1 MQLSVPRVAGE
12 GDGDVAVRLYSRVSH
27 EHGVLPLGDGAGA
40 GGGERGPA
48 QYAQGAAA
56 IIDPGRQAR
65 GVNTPGLKGGILA
78 GADGLHP
85 GVTLALEAAPNVAL
99 AVTAHAGADI
109 AVAGDTSEALAL
121 EKTPKAALALALDAG
136 AALAGTLHAG
146 AAAAPTRYAW
156 ARTGSWRSAA
166 RSVADT
172 GHTHAVSVR

>member
-99 AVTAHAGADI
+99 AVTAHAGA
-109 AVAGDTSEALAL
+109 
-121 EKTPKAALALALDAG
+121 
-136 AALAGTLHAG
+136 
-146 AAAAPTRYAW
+146 AAAPTRYAW

-172 GHTHAVSVR
+172 VHTNAVSVRYAYDS